1 LRPPGFTVAAGCLV
15 LEGIMSK
22 EAYEKIRAGLEEAYV
37 LLASRQ
43 EPLGSEFEQAYED
56 AALRMYSNLNEDST
70 D

>member
-1 LRPPGFTVAAGCLV
+1 
-15 LEGIMSK
+15 MSK